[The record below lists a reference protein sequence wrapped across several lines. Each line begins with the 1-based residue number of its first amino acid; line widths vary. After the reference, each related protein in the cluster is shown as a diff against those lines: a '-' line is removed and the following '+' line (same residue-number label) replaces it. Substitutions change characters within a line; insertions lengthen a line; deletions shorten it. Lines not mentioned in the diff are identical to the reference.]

1 VGRDPLCR
9 AIVRTTKKPS
19 ATEVARGKK
28 VRLRH
33 GASAAC
39 DRKIAPLPTSSDEPS
54 LVVQVPADRDFDVAR
69 MSTPDTLIPSLVFK
83 GKEMH
88 HQK

>member
-1 VGRDPLCR
+1 MNHLWWCKFRQ
-9 AIVRTTKKPS
+9 
-19 ATEVARGKK
+19 TE
-28 VRLRH
+28 
-33 GASAAC
+33 
-39 DRKIAPLPTSSDEPS
+39 TSTD
-54 LVVQVPADRDFDVAR
+54 DVAR